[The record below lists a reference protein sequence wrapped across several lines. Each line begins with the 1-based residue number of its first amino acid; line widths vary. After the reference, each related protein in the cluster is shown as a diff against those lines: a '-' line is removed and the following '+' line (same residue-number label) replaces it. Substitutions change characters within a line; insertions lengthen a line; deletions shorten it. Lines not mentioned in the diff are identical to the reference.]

1 MSGYL
6 LFSFSG
12 FLTGRQKSTGKKFQ
26 MFFFVGRQATE
37 FLDSIYQN
45 QKKMTRF
52 YFWSDVVVD
61 LRVDISSDLLIQHF
75 LNEEK
80 KKRDVLIAVIGK
92 RLTREIPTDR
102 K

>member
-1 MSGYL
+1 ML
-6 LFSFSG
+6 VDKRQN
-12 FLTGRQKSTGKKFQ
+12 FLIPFIKTK
-26 MFFFVGRQATE
+26 
-37 FLDSIYQN
+37 
-45 QKKMTRF
+45 KKMTSF

>member
-1 MSGYL
+1 
-6 LFSFSG
+6 
-12 FLTGRQKSTGKKFQ
+12 
-26 MFFFVGRQATE
+26 
-37 FLDSIYQN
+37 
-45 QKKMTRF
+45 MTRF